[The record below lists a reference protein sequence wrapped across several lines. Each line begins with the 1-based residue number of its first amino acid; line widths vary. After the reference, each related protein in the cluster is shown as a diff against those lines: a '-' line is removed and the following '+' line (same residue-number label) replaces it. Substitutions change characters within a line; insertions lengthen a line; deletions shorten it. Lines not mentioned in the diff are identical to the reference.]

1 MLEGFYIRFP
11 VNSSHCCYLVVLQ
24 DTTIYMERVNPS
36 FDNSWSFIVF
46 TFPTHCLNEAQCCD
60 MLCCS
65 LFLFPQNTVPW
76 RVFRFWMCGIGVI
89 FHLFGETFSK
99 IKRKW
104 FEWCIELILWD
115 TFFLHSV
122 GCWNRRDWFHP
133 LLTWFQSA
141 VCTRLHKHFLT
152 GEVIY

>member
-1 MLEGFYIRFP
+1 MFTLLSYKTRLFIWK
-11 VNSSHCCYLVVLQ
+11 
-24 DTTIYMERVNPS
+24 RVNPS

-46 TFPTHCLNEAQCCD
+46 TFPTHCLKTEAQCCD

-65 LFLFPQNTVPW
+65 LFLFPQNTILW

-89 FHLFGETFSK
+89 FHLFGKTFSK

-115 TFFLHSV
+115 TFFSPQCRLIEIEEIGFTRYWPDS
-122 GCWNRRDWFHP
+122 N
-133 LLTWFQSA
+133 LLFVRGYTNIFQQ
-141 VCTRLHKHFLT
+141 LK
-152 GEVIY
+152 